1 MPTKISTKLIC
12 RFVAGLSVVCLLGSE
27 VSTAQVVITNNNK
40 TQDSNLPSGKCTKN
54 FQNLPVETGN
64 GLVAIDAKHE
74 NSDLIQMVPEHYSYT
89 KVIPGSN
96 YSESD
101 KRFEKGGLFY
111 GFSPTDEILEQRADI
126 HKYFLKGDDQR
137 LNERRTSP
145 RAIHY
150 RDETGAWQDIVT
162 DIGFN
167 QDVNHN
173 VLNKYAYSN
182 KTNSYH
188 TYLPDKPGNTGYLM
202 IFGGQY
208 HKKWVNPSAGIHYNG
223 SFSQENLLLTQ
234 GEIQK
239 NSIIYNNMFPGV
251 LCSVTVESERVAM
264 QYVFTQLPEWVAEA
278 PEGSAVEFSE
288 TIVFPENWSVYR
300 GGDKMISAF
309 SAESFAIIDESS
321 GNGYYIYPMVAKDAS
336 CSDLSFSNLNAV
348 SGSGFI
354 KAHYFV
360 EFVPEGIRVHVRF
373 DAEWMKQQ
381 QRTYPVTVCNVYND
395 LIAGG
400 STYWNQIIEKWDESK
415 TIQYVLNGINPGEE
429 MLEQFNLQ
437 GMSVFQ
443 LTSRLEV
450 LKADA
455 LSIAAEVYQNNIN
468 LCMGTNAFDYFE
480 VSVPAHIRFALSTP
494 ATRQLESSPK
504 VANCPGSCSEWDG
517 SFSVGVGS
525 WGALYSSDLG
535 SGPCRLPYNYHTNG
549 YQYSYSCCDNGASA
563 SFDSDFTM
571 YQESGCVSQW
581 YVDGGC
587 ASYRAKYG
595 PWSCPFTGYADLMID
610 DYYGESGSS
619 YTFSFTAMY
628 TASACTTPGTPT
640 GLTASLGV
648 TDGNFYWSAGSPA
661 GSATVYYNYNIYDNS
676 WNYITGGT
684 TSGTSVYVS
693 GLICNTGYYLEVQ
706 AYTTCNYS
714 YSGWNSNYWFY
725 TGACCTTPSNPSA
738 SGTTSICSGSSANI
752 SATSTNATTIY
763 WYTGGCG
770 STQVGTSSPG
780 ANFSV
785 SPTSTTTYYARGYN
799 SSGGCWSSGC
809 GTVTV
814 TVAPTPTAPT
824 SVTATPSTVCSGSS
838 SYLNATSAGNTINWY
853 TSSSGGTPIGSSASG
868 VNYPVSPGSTTTYY
882 AEAQTIGVISGS
894 ETFYYNGGIQTW
906 TVPSGIT
913 SITIDAYGAQGG
925 DGNAGTGGLGARMV
939 GTFDVTSGQ
948 VLNILVGQKPA
959 SNGGGG
965 GTFVVAPG
973 NVPMIIAGGGGGGAG
988 ACCGTVHNGDV
999 GQTTTY
1005 GSAGI
1010 NASGGTGAG
1019 GTGGNGGG
1027 VGSNVQNGGAGG
1039 GFNSNGANGYDG
1051 ATGGVA
1057 YLSGGAG
1064 GHSGQTPDQ
1073 YGGYGGGGGGYN
1085 LGWTYGAGGGGGGY
1099 SGGGSTGGGSQWG
1112 GGGGG
1117 GSYNNGSNASNIA
1130 GYQTGNGQVI
1140 ISWPVSAGCPSA
1152 TRTPVTVT
1160 VVDPA
1165 TISGGAISAS
1175 PSNSCEGAS
1184 VTVTNNTWNGGT
1196 TGGTIYYWAST
1207 EGGYPCNWDVYS
1219 GYSGGNSF
1227 TLTSY
1232 PANPNTSGCEGDPYR
1247 IYIYSAIYNNT
1258 CGYYDW
1264 SSGRGTA
1271 IWVYPDPTI
1280 TGQPVGGT
1288 ICAGSSHTLS
1298 VTATGGTP
1306 GSLSYQWYRNGSSIS
1321 GATNASF
1328 AATLAGNYY
1337 CVVSSSGSGCTSPIT
1352 SSTVTLTVNANA
1364 GITSA
1369 TAAVSPICS
1378 TATTTV
1384 TANGVVGANAILTW
1398 WTGPGG
1404 TGTNLGSNNSIT
1416 VGPGTYYARVT
1427 ATCGSAVEASVTV
1440 AAYAPLTPG
1449 VVGSDQ
1455 TICYNTS
1462 PAAFT
1467 VVTAPSGGDGSFAYQ
1482 WQSSVGSTGTWTNIS
1497 GATSATYDDPNN
1509 ITQTACYRRMVS
1521 NTCGTA
1527 FSDPVTPTSGLVLK
1541 YTFDDQQEPSAN
1553 IAGSITADWNSWGG
1567 HAGSSTYFNAP
1578 NGNQGVY
1585 LHSTSSGVGGV
1596 NWYNTG
1602 GQKSCTPNTVYTVSA
1617 IIKFSGGNPS
1627 ANLFYLRQYNS
1638 GGSQITEYGLFNPSN
1653 MVDLGGEW
1661 YKAYATFTTT
1671 ATSTTFL
1678 IQGYEYDIREVWI
1691 YDVMLEQ
1698 KDHFTPYT
1706 PSSRQTVSVTDYS
1719 GNGNSGTIAMATS
1732 PTWTSNGVNGGD
1744 YKFDGASKYINVGN
1758 PASMQI
1764 TGSQTISMWLKP
1776 AVLNDG
1782 VRRNPYAK
1790 AYGGE
1795 GTITQEPNG
1804 TINYYYGQGGGNT
1817 SPYQGFTMTNTIT
1830 VNQWVHIAVVRDLS
1844 NNQLYWYKNGVLTNQ
1859 TAALY
1864 NPAVASALSTTIGL
1878 GYAGSYNGEIDDVKV
1893 YNVALSPTDIA
1904 SLYNSTAGL
1913 HVTVQSQ
1920 LTAGAITADQTICS
1934 GGDPDVFSSTQPGT
1948 GSGTITYKWESSV
1961 SPFSS
1966 WTVIS
1971 GASSATYDAPSGLTA
1986 TTKYRR
1992 TAISTLNGIACE
2004 SSPTTAVTATV
2015 VADPSV
2021 TVTGPAAV
2029 CAPGSASLSAAISNG
2044 TGTFSYQWQ
2053 YHDGTSWVNVG
2064 SNSPN
2069 YTTATLTQNTDF
2081 RCLVSSTGTGCDLAT
2096 SNTFTVNMSY
2106 PSATAPTAM
2115 AAGDFAWSGNSSSAW
2130 ETAANWFVYSGSTF
2144 SVASTA
2150 PQSTNNVFIRG
2161 YGSCA
2166 SNNPTINSSVSVNNL
2181 TIESGKTLT
2190 IAGSNVLTIYGNY
2203 SNAGTFVKNT
2213 STVVLAGGDANIASG
2228 GVTVGT
2234 HDFYNLELNA
2244 TGIKTVLT
2252 NEIRVSNNYVM
2263 TSGTLNMGTTLILNV
2278 YGQTITLNGG
2288 TISGTKTSQQLYI
2301 QGTNDKTINGTGA
2314 NVFVYVRTG
2323 NCNLTIASGC
2333 VMNMNNNFHWY
2344 GITKTAAI
2352 NGQIAAA
2359 SNGTFYVRGSN
2370 CILSSTNP
2378 GICLRNLDFYT
2389 TGNFTVSSSISI
2401 SGYLRN
2407 FSTGVM
2413 ILGSPEVNV
2422 GTNFTNNNAAGI
2434 VDINNCT
2441 LRIKGNYTNTGTIIP
2456 VLSTVEFNGTGP
2468 QTINS
2473 GGVGASKAFYD
2484 VVINKPSGTA
2494 TFSTNSIEIL
2504 NDFSILSG
2512 TCAISG
2518 SLSMFLHGDWTHT
2531 AGVFTCN
2538 TSTVSF
2544 DDFQSDILSTSAS
2557 TRAFYHVIVNSP
2569 VFMND
2574 SIDINGDITIN
2585 PGHSLTTNNFNIT
2598 VARSWTNNGTF
2609 TPGTGTV
2616 TFDGSATPVAINTG
2630 GTGAGKSF
2638 YNLTVNKGA
2647 AAQVVNIATN
2657 DIDVNN
2663 NLAFTRGR
2671 VNGNNRDIYLARNYT
2686 CNTSNGTFY
2695 PGAGTLIL
2703 DGSGDQ
2709 TINSGGVGA
2718 GKAINNLLVNKSGG
2732 TASISSYSLDVDGNV
2747 DINAGTLA
2755 VSGSLGMIVA
2765 GNWNHTGGSF
2775 TCNTSTVTFDGAAS
2789 AITSTSP
2796 GIKTFCNVIVAD
2808 NSILGSDI
2816 DIDGNIT
2823 INNACSLDAGAFS
2836 MSVARDWINNGSFSA
2851 GSGSTVTFDGM
2862 VSAQITGS
2870 SSTTFFRMALNKG
2883 TALTLDLAIIC
2894 PVTISNASTTALTLT
2909 NGLLRINSGGI
2920 LNLPN
2925 AAQTITATSGIE
2937 VTDGIINGGNATL
2950 NNDGFFRLNSGTV
2963 NIGTAAGNSWQNRSN
2978 SVFVV
2983 SGGTMNVAGRLMFT
2997 AANTLASITGGTIN
3011 LCTVGNTA
3019 TTGSFNMVA
3028 TAGITISGNPVINF
3042 VNPNTNASP
3051 VDLNILSGS
3060 GVKSIEG
3067 GTFRFGT
3074 AATPATAVFRVNSAV
3089 PVYDVAISGVNNPTL
3104 ILLADL
3110 QGSRNLT
3117 IDAGGTLSA
3126 NNHNWNLSGTWDNK
3140 GSYIPGIG
3148 KVMFNG
3154 ATPQS
3159 IYAGGSSFNGVI
3171 FNNTSPGSA
3180 DIAIY
3185 EPMIINGDADF
3196 ENGVAYFSGTGSMSF
3211 GSAATSNSGSVSSYV
3226 DGPVAKQGTS
3236 AFTFATGEGNIWA
3249 PVGIAAPGV
3258 NSTITAEYNFVPGPL
3273 NWTAAY
3279 MCDES
3284 QMHHT
3289 SGVEHWELT
3298 TTASTPAVTIFWFD
3312 AARSGITS
3320 LSDLAVAHWSGDC
3333 WEYMGGTV
3341 AGSLAQGSI
3350 TSTLAFSSY
3359 SPVSF
3364 GSKNNINP
3372 LPVELVSFTGDCS
3385 GKGVE
3390 LQWQTATETNNHYF
3404 VLERSADAVVYD
3416 TIASIEGAGNST
3428 TPITYNY
3435 IDRAP
3440 VNGIGYYRLKQ
3451 VDIDGTGKYYNAISV
3466 VCEGIGTETTSL
3478 SVYPNPFRDEFVLKG
3493 QGCDDGSALIRVCDA
3508 LGKEY
3513 MVIDCPVENG
3523 ALHAVFDGS
3532 SLPPAVYFVHVKTA
3546 ESSRTLKI
3554 VKH

>member
-1 MPTKISTKLIC
+1 M
-12 RFVAGLSVVCLLGSE
+12 LSSE
-27 VSTAQVVITNNNK
+27 VSTAQAVITDNNK
-40 TQDSNLPSGKCTKN
+40 TQDPNLPSGKCTKSV
-54 FQNLPVETGN
+54 QNLPVETGN
-64 GLVAIDAKHE
+64 GLVAIDAKHQ
-74 NSDLIQMVPEHYSYT
+74 NSDLIQMVPEHDSYT

-300 GGDKMISAF
+300 GGDKMATAF

-348 SGSGFI
+348 NGSGFI

-381 QRTYPVTVCNVYND
+381 QRAYPVTVCNVYND

-400 STYWNQIIEKWDESK
+400 STYWNQIMEKWDEAK

-429 MLEQFNLQ
+429 ILEQFNLQ

-443 LTSRLEV
+443 LTARLEV
-450 LKADA
+450 LKAEA

-504 VANCPGSCSEWDG
+504 VYDCPGTCSTWDG
-517 SFSVGVGS
+517 SFNVGAGS
-525 WGALYSSDLG
+525 WGALYSSDL
-535 SGPCRLPYNYHTNG
+535 SYGPCRLPYNYHTNG

-563 SFDSDFTM
+563 SFDSDFAM
-571 YQESGCVSQW
+571 YQESGCVYQW

-595 PWSCPFTGYADLMID
+595 PWSCPFTGFADLMID
-610 DYYGESGSS
+610 DYYGGTGSS

-628 TASACTTPGTPT
+628 AASASCVSCPSYDFSIWPSSSYQTSSSSIVAGGCKMYEVYMYAGTEYVFTFCEGGGSANYDTYLKLYNSSCTQVAANDDYCGIYSQISYTPSTSGYHYLEVNSCCTGGSGGNYTLAYRYVPGVCTSCPNYTSALYPSASYQTASGSFAIGGCTRYYVYMYEGTPYRFSFCEGGGTASFDTYLRLYDASCNVVLNNDDYCGILSQFDYTPSTTGVYYVEVNSCCTGGSGGTYTLAYKYTPGTCTACPSYDSQITPTAAYQTISSSFAIGGCTRYRVDMTQGLSYRFSFCEGGGTAGFDTYLRLYNSSCSNVVSNDDYCSLLSQIDYTAPSTGTYYIEVNSCCTGGSGGAYTLAYRGMPPANDNCANAINIASLPYTSPVANTSFATDDVPVSTCDGPYKNIWYVISGVCGSITANTCSGTNFDTEIAVFTGSCGSLTHVACNDDACGIYSSVTWNAVASNTYYISVGSYYSAGPTGSLTLNVTTAGDVSAPVYVGTTITGANYVSGNTYFVKSGTTFYTNVSHSDNCASNFQYLEFTYGAVGNFGSWDVASGNIKSYANPYGVSSGGTFSSYSEGLTDDQYLNIQTVTCQSPGNCSLDVLGRWQVTAGSGVSRWYHVTVYMYDQTWNGVGYTDTGLDVYLDNTSPSTPGTPVC
-640 GLTASLGV
+640 ASG
-648 TDGNFYWSAGSPA
+648 
-661 GSATVYYNYNIYDNS
+661 
-676 WNYITGGT
+676 
-684 TSGTSVYVS
+684 SGT
-693 GLICNTGYYLEVQ
+693 
-706 AYTTCNYS
+706 
-714 YSGWNSNYWFY
+714 
-725 TGACCTTPSNPSA
+725 
-738 SGTTSICSGSSANI
+738 
-752 SATSTNATTIY
+752 
-763 WYTGGCG
+763 
-770 STQVGTSSPG
+770 
-780 ANFSV
+780 
-785 SPTSTTTYYARGYN
+785 
-799 SSGGCWSSGC
+799 
-809 GTVTV
+809 
-814 TVAPTPTAPT
+814 
-824 SVTATPSTVCSGSS
+824 
-838 SYLNATSAGNTINWY
+838 
-853 TSSSGGTPIGSSASG
+853 
-868 VNYPVSPGSTTTYY
+868 VN
-882 AEAQTIGVISGS
+882 
-894 ETFYYNGGIQTW
+894 QTW
-906 TVPSGIT
+906 TISACT
-913 SITIDAYGAQGG
+913 
-925 DGNAGTGGLGARMV
+925 DGQ
-939 GTFDVTSGQ
+939 S
-948 VLNILVGQKPA
+948 
-959 SNGGGG
+959 
-965 GTFVVAPG
+965 
-973 NVPMIIAGGGGGGAG
+973 
-988 ACCGTVHNGDV
+988 
-999 GQTTTY
+999 
-1005 GSAGI
+1005 GI
-1010 NASGGTGAG
+1010 NASGYEWQWSYDNSTWNSWFTGGTSGSGTWECGRTLYIRVRANDNVANAGAWSASGSSVTDNVAPTYVGYSNISGYAYQESSTVFWVKGGNDFKIDITHSDNCKVYRQYFSFNQNDCNPNGCGGPPAEIKSSSAYGSSLSDWMVYDTHIDINGVSCVDGDGNCTDNDLTLRWNSNIKTTCPDNDYKLHTFLYDVLNNGVGYTDLGVWVKVDNTAPTHDTISVNENCWSTDGTNTYTITIVSTEPRSGFGGTYGMMALVNYHLGSSAAG
-1019 GTGGNGGG
+1019 GYFAWHPTSYVHTEN
-1027 VGSNVQNGGAGG
+1027 QMAC
-1039 GFNSNGANGYDG
+1039 
-1051 ATGGVA
+1051 T
-1057 YLSGGAG
+1057 
-1064 GHSGQTPDQ
+1064 
-1073 YGGYGGGGGGYN
+1073 GGGYVSKSSTWGGSRITLVSATTSVVGN
-1085 LGWTYGAGGGGGGY
+1085 QRTVVFTVRPHADYLERVGDNKISMYTSDNCNNYRGWTLFNPDFTTIRVPATPTGATTICL
-1099 SGGGSTGGGSQWG
+1099 GS
-1112 GGGGG
+1112 
-1117 GSYNNGSNASNIA
+1117 
-1130 GYQTGNGQVI
+1130 
-1140 ISWPVSAGCPSA
+1140 SA
-1152 TRTPVTVT
+1152 TLTRGNAPPAGVT
-1160 VVDPA
+1160 
-1165 TISGGAISAS
+1165 
-1175 PSNSCEGAS
+1175 
-1184 VTVTNNTWNGGT
+1184 
-1196 TGGTIYYWAST
+1196 YYWQTSPTGTST
-1207 EGGYPCNWDVYS
+1207 SIGSGATLIVSPTTTTTYYVRPYS
-1219 GYSGGNSF
+1219 
-1227 TLTSY
+1227 
-1232 PANPNTSGCEGDPYR
+1232 TSGC
-1247 IYIYSAIYNNT
+1247 
-1258 CGYYDW
+1258 W
-1264 SSGRGTA
+1264 GTA
-1271 IWVYPDPTI
+1271 SVGVTVEVGYP
-1280 TGQPVGGT
+1280 
-1288 ICAGSSHTLS
+1288 A
-1298 VTATGGTP
+1298 
-1306 GSLSYQWYRNGSSIS
+1306 
-1321 GATNASF
+1321 
-1328 AATLAGNYY
+1328 
-1337 CVVSSSGSGCTSPIT
+1337 
-1352 SSTVTLTVNANA
+1352 TVNL
-1364 GITSA
+1364 SA
-1369 TAAVSPICS
+1369 
-1378 TATTTV
+1378 
-1384 TANGVVGANAILTW
+1384 
-1398 WTGPGG
+1398 
-1404 TGTNLGSNNSIT
+1404 
-1416 VGPGTYYARVT
+1416 
-1427 ATCGSAVEASVTV
+1427 
-1440 AAYAPLTPG
+1440 
-1449 VVGSDQ
+1449 
-1455 TICYNTS
+1455 
-1462 PAAFT
+1462 
-1467 VVTAPSGGDGSFAYQ
+1467 
-1482 WQSSVGSTGTWTNIS
+1482 
-1497 GATSATYDDPNN
+1497 
-1509 ITQTACYRRMVS
+1509 
-1521 NTCGTA
+1521 
-1527 FSDPVTPTSGLVLK
+1527 
-1541 YTFDDQQEPSAN
+1541 
-1553 IAGSITADWNSWGG
+1553 
-1567 HAGSSTYFNAP
+1567 
-1578 NGNQGVY
+1578 
-1585 LHSTSSGVGGV
+1585 
-1596 NWYNTG
+1596 
-1602 GQKSCTPNTVYTVSA
+1602 
-1617 IIKFSGGNPS
+1617 
-1627 ANLFYLRQYNS
+1627 
-1638 GGSQITEYGLFNPSN
+1638 
-1653 MVDLGGEW
+1653 
-1661 YKAYATFTTT
+1661 
-1671 ATSTTFL
+1671 
-1678 IQGYEYDIREVWI
+1678 
-1691 YDVMLEQ
+1691 
-1698 KDHFTPYT
+1698 
-1706 PSSRQTVSVTDYS
+1706 
-1719 GNGNSGTIAMATS
+1719 
-1732 PTWTSNGVNGGD
+1732 GD
-1744 YKFDGASKYINVGN
+1744 YV
-1758 PASMQI
+1758 
-1764 TGSQTISMWLKP
+1764 
-1776 AVLNDG
+1776 
-1782 VRRNPYAK
+1782 
-1790 AYGGE
+1790 
-1795 GTITQEPNG
+1795 
-1804 TINYYYGQGGGNT
+1804 
-1817 SPYQGFTMTNTIT
+1817 
-1830 VNQWVHIAVVRDLS
+1830 
-1844 NNQLYWYKNGVLTNQ
+1844 WY
-1859 TAALY
+1859 
-1864 NPAVASALSTTIGL
+1864 
-1878 GYAGSYNGEIDDVKV
+1878 
-1893 YNVALSPTDIA
+1893 
-1904 SLYNSTAGL
+1904 
-1913 HVTVQSQ
+1913 
-1920 LTAGAITADQTICS
+1920 
-1934 GGDPDVFSSTQPGT
+1934 
-1948 GSGTITYKWESSV
+1948 
-1961 SPFSS
+1961 
-1966 WTVIS
+1966 
-1971 GASSATYDAPSGLTA
+1971 GASSTA
-1986 TTKYRR
+1986 W
-1992 TAISTLNGIACE
+1992 N
-2004 SSPTTAVTATV
+2004 
-2015 VADPSV
+2015 
-2021 TVTGPAAV
+2021 
-2029 CAPGSASLSAAISNG
+2029 
-2044 TGTFSYQWQ
+2044 
-2053 YHDGTSWVNVG
+2053 
-2064 SNSPN
+2064 
-2069 YTTATLTQNTDF
+2069 TLTNW
-2081 RCLVSSTGTGCDLAT
+2081 LVYDGSSY
-2096 SNTFTVNMSY
+2096 FV
-2106 PSATAPTAM
+2106 PSALP
-2115 AAGDFAWSGNSSSAW
+2115 G
-2130 ETAANWFVYSGSTF
+2130 
-2144 SVASTA
+2144 AS
-2150 PQSTNNVFIRG
+2150 NNVFVKTNT
-2161 YGSCA
+2161 CT
-2166 SNNPTINSSVSVNNL
+2166 SNDPVISSAISVNNL

-2190 IAGSNVLTIYGNY
+2190 ISGSNVLTIYGNY

-2213 STVVLAGGDANIASG
+2213 STVVLAGGDANINSG

-2244 TGIKTVLT
+2244 SGIKTVLT
-2252 NEIRVSNNYVM
+2252 NEIRVSNNYIM

-2301 QGTNDKTINGTGA
+2301 QGTNDKTITGTGA

-2344 GITKTAAI
+2344 GSSKTAAI
-2352 NGQIAAA
+2352 NGQITAA

-2370 CILSSTNP
+2370 CILTTTNP
-2378 GICLRNLDFYT
+2378 GICLHNLDFYT
-2389 TGNFTVSSSISI
+2389 TGNFTIGSPISI

-2407 FSTGVM
+2407 YSTGVM
-2413 ILGSPEVNV
+2413 LLGGNEVNV

-2434 VDINNCT
+2434 VDISNCT
-2441 LRIKGNYTNTGTIIP
+2441 LRIKGNYTNTGTIISI
-2456 VLSTVEFNGTGP
+2456 LSTVEFNGTGT

-2494 TFSTNSIEIL
+2494 TVSTNSIEIG

-2512 TCAISG
+2512 TCAISS
-2518 SLSMFLHGDWTHT
+2518 SLTMFLHGSWTHT

-2544 DDFQSDILSTSAS
+2544 DDFQSDILSTSGS

-2569 VFMND
+2569 VFMNS

-2663 NLAFTRGR
+2663 NLAFTRGS
-2671 VNGNNRDIYLARNYT
+2671 VNGNNRDIYLASNYT
-2686 CNTSNGTFY
+2686 CHTSNGTFY

-2703 DGSGDQ
+2703 DGSGNQ

-2718 GKAINNLLVNKSGG
+2718 GKAVNNLLVNKSGG

-2747 DINAGTLA
+2747 DISAGTLA
-2755 VSGSLGMIVA
+2755 VSSSLGMIVA

-2796 GIKTFCNVIVAD
+2796 GIKTFYNVIVAD
-2808 NSILGSDI
+2808 NSSLGSDI

-2823 INNACSLDAGAFS
+2823 INNACNLAAGAFS

-2870 SSTTFFRMALNKG
+2870 SSTTFFRIALNKG
-2883 TALTLDLAIIC
+2883 TALALDLAIIC
-2894 PVTISNASTTALTLT
+2894 PVTISNTSTTALTLT
-2909 NGLLRINSGGI
+2909 NGLLRINSGGV

-2937 VTDGIINGGNATL
+2937 VTNGIINGGNATL

-2983 SGGTMNVAGRLMFT
+2983 SGGTMNIAGRLMFT

-3074 AATPATAVFRVNSAV
+3074 AATPASAVFRVNSAV

-3104 ILLADL
+3104 MLLADL

-3154 ATPQS
+3154 STPQS
-3159 IYAGGSSFNGVI
+3159 IYAGASSFNGVI

-3211 GSAATSNSGSVSSYV
+3211 GSAATSNYGSVSSYV
-3226 DGPVAKQGTS
+3226 DGPVAKTGTS
-3236 AFTFATGEGNIWA
+3236 SFIFPTGEGSVWA
-3249 PVGIAAPGV
+3249 PIGVAAPV
-3258 NSTITAEYNFVPGPL
+3258 LNSTITAEYNFAPGPL

-3289 SGVEHWELT
+3289 SGIEHWELT
-3298 TTASTPAVTIFWFD
+3298 TTNSTPAVTIFWFD

-3390 LQWQTATETNNHYF
+3390 LQWQTATETNNRYF
-3404 VLERSADAVVYD
+3404 VLERSADAVVYN

-3428 TPITYNY
+3428 TPITYNF

-3466 VCEGIGTETTSL
+3466 VCEGVDTETNNL

-3493 QGCDDGSALIRVCDA
+3493 QGYEDGNALIRVCDA

-3513 MVIDCPVENG
+3513 MVIDSPVENG